1 MAENWAAVAAEV
13 SAALGEVGYTV
24 TLIEPGAETGP
35 EYDPTF
41 GPAVEHDVLAL
52 SDTIQRRDGNGTVTQ
67 TVHVLTVEAHGVV
80 PQKGW
85 TVRVGGKVH
94 RIEQVLPLS
103 PGGIDL
109 LFDLELA
116 A

>member
-1 MAENWAAVAAEV
+1 MAENWAAVAAEI
-13 SAALGEVGYTV
+13 SAALGEVGFIV

-35 EYDPTF
+35 DYDPTF
-41 GPAVEHDVLAL
+41 GTPVEHEVMGL
-52 SDTIQRRDGNGTVTQ
+52 SDTIRRRDGNGTVTQ
-67 TVHVLTVEAHGVV
+67 TVHVITVEAHGII

-85 TVRVGGKVH
+85 TVNVSGKVH

-109 LFDLELA
+109 LYDLEVA